1 MDELTRH
8 EVDEFLDRL
17 ADRTPTP
24 GGGSATG
31 LAGALACA
39 LARMVAAYSVGART
53 DASVAEQVKSLAG
66 RLHRTDQL
74 LRALV
79 TQDARV
85 YTDMTAAARAMR
97 QDAAKKEAHQ
107 DSVRAAVA
115 VPMEMAAI
123 ASNALSTMDEL
134 KSLASSHLLSDL
146 GIAAVLADAVAR
158 TARYTVRVNTG
169 ELDDDAERRRFL
181 TDVDATIAHCA
192 ARRESIEGFVGDR
205 LEHGPAAGR

>member
-17 ADRTPTP
+17 AGRTPTP

-39 LARMVAAYSVGART
+39 LARMVAAYSVGAKT
-53 DASVAEQVKSLAG
+53 DAPVAERVNSLAG
-66 RLHRTDQL
+66 HLHRTDQL

-85 YTDMTAAARAMR
+85 YTDMTAAAQAMR
-97 QDAAKKEAHQ
+97 QDAAKKEAYL
-107 DSVRAAVA
+107 DAVRAAVS

-134 KSLASSHLLSDL
+134 KTMANSYLLSDL

-158 TARYTVRVNTG
+158 TARYTVHESDYCHFSVAVPDMTAAHPQPRIKT
-169 ELDDDAERRRFL
+169 E
-181 TDVDATIAHCA
+181 TIRH
-192 ARRESIEGFVGDR
+192 DR
-205 LEHGPAAGR
+205 TVHDRKPG

>member
-1 MDELTRH
+1 MRI
-8 EVDEFLDRL
+8 EVCGH
-17 ADRTPTP
+17 AP
-24 GGGSATG
+24 GQQDG
-31 LAGALACA
+31 LSHQALPS
-39 LARMVAAYSVGART
+39 LVN
-53 DASVAEQVKSLAG
+53 SLAG
-66 RLHRTDQL
+66 HLHRTDQL

-97 QDAAKKEAHQ
+97 QDSAKKEAYL

-134 KSLASSHLLSDL
+134 KTMASSYLLSDL

-158 TARYTVRVNTG
+158 TARYTVRVNIR

-181 TDVDATIAHCA
+181 TDLDATIAHCA
-192 ARRESIEGFVGDR
+192 ARRESIEGFIGNR
-205 LEHGPAAGR
+205 LEHGTAAGR